1 MVSKLLKA
9 ACHRCGAAMSL
20 CDVPYSKWVE
30 FGADEREEISKSFLH
45 REKEK

>member
-9 ACHRCGAAMSL
+9 DCHVCQTAMSL

-30 FGADEREEISKSFLH
+30 LGADEREEISKGFL
-45 REKEK
+45 RLE